1 VNKILKEGWFALS
14 DEDKKIWKG
23 WEQWDAKRY
32 AHDAFIFANGKA
44 RSDSKEYTE
53 ESNGVEADALQAVHV
68 PKKRK
73 IRVDADAS
81 SHRDPLSSIPKKS
94 RY

>member
-1 VNKILKEGWFALS
+1 MS

-32 AHDAFIFANGKA
+32 AHDVFVFSNVKA
-44 RSDSKEYTE
+44 LSDSGDYPED
-53 ESNGVEADALQAVHV
+53 SNVGEADALQAVHV

-73 IRVDADAS
+73 ISVDADAA
-81 SHRDPLSSIPKKS
+81 SHRDPLSSIPKKA
-94 RY
+94 RN

>member
-1 VNKILKEGWFALS
+1 MNKILKERWFALS

-32 AHDAFIFANGKA
+32 AHDVFVFSNVKA
-44 RSDSKEYTE
+44 RSDSEENPE
-53 ESNGVEADALQAVHV
+53 ESNGDEADALQSVHV

-73 IRVDADAS
+73 IGVDADAV
-81 SHRDPLSSIPKKS
+81 SHRDPLSSIPKKT
-94 RY
+94 RN